1 MASSLPADP
10 CVALPTG
17 SAAALRW
24 LLAAL
29 RAEPGAL
36 ADRGIEAQVE
46 ATGRPASSWRQQIR
60 YWTPRLGAFR
70 ATDLARIVRDRV

>member
-29 RAEPGAL
+29 RAEPDAL
-36 ADRGIEAQVE
+36 ANRGIEAQVE
-46 ATGRPASSWRQQIR
+46 ATGDPRPRGASRS
-60 YWTPRLGAFR
+60 
-70 ATDLARIVRDRV
+70 ATGRRVSARFVRRT